1 MYVYLSKI
9 LPLFVMPLGVTLF
22 LGLVALILLRKG
34 KIRTA
39 TGFVAVAMVYLWVM
53 ATPIVGEGLLR
64 RVESAFPPVP
74 MSKVPEAG
82 CMIVLGGV
90 LQAPAPPR
98 IDVEFND
105 SVDRVYKAAELYQAG
120 KAPYVIVTGGN
131 QPWSRSGK
139 AEAELIQDLL
149 VKWGVP
155 EEAIMLEGSSRNTR
169 ENALYTKNVVDSI
182 HCDDALLVTSA
193 AHMPRSVGA
202 FRAAGISVTP
212 VSTDVRSADTDDMTV
227 MEFLPNAKALKMSS
241 DAIRELVGQWVY
253 EMKGWN

>member
-1 MYVYLSKI
+1 
-9 LPLFVMPLGVTLF
+9 
-22 LGLVALILLRKG
+22 
-34 KIRTA
+34 
-39 TGFVAVAMVYLWVM
+39 
-53 ATPIVGEGLLR
+53 
-64 RVESAFPPVP
+64 
-74 MSKVPEAG
+74 
-82 CMIVLGGV
+82 MIVLGGV
-90 LQAPAPPR
+90 LQAPEPPR

-105 SVDRVYKAAELYQAG
+105 SVDRVFKTAELYKAG

-155 EEAIMLEGSSRNTR
+155 EEVIMLEGSSRNTR

-182 HCDDALLVTSA
+182 HCDNALLVTSA
-193 AHMPRSVGA
+193 AHMPRSVAA
-202 FRAAGISVTP
+202 FRAVGISVTP
-212 VSTDVRSADTDDMTV
+212 VSADVRVAETSRMTL
-227 MEFLPNAKALKMSS
+227 MDFLPDAGALKMTS